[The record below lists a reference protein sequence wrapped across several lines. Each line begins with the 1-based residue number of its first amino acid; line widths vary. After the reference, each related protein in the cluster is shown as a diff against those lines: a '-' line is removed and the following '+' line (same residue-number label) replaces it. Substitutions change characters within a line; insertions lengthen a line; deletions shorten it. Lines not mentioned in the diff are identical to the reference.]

1 MGFKRKLRESV
12 ERNNSLLCIG
22 LDPDP
27 EKLPSGVTIAQFNRA
42 IIDATSDLVCAYKP
56 NLAFYESQ
64 GLEGLRALEETV
76 AHIPPGIPII
86 GDAKRGDIGNTA
98 RHYARALF
106 DCFGFDAATLSPY
119 LGLDSIEPFIAYA
132 KKFVFLLCRTS
143 NPSAKDFQDLV
154 VQGQPL
160 YEHVAIKAREWN
172 VHGNIGLVV
181 GATYPRELAR
191 IRQLCPA
198 MCLLIPGVGTQG
210 GDIEAVVQ
218 HGTDEVGMNAIINV
232 SRAVL
237 YASADSDFAEAAR
250 LSAVKLRSEINSWRG
265 AGD

>member
-1 MGFKRKLRESV
+1 MSATTACCVSGSIRTRRSSRPEYPS
-12 ERNNSLLCIG
+12 RSSTG
-22 LDPDP
+22 L
-27 EKLPSGVTIAQFNRA
+27 SSTRR
-42 IIDATSDLVCAYKP
+42 ATSCARTSQIF
-56 NLAFYESQ
+56 AFYESQ
-64 GLEGLRALEETV
+64 GLQGFHALEETISC
-76 AHIPPGIPII
+76 IPPGIPII

-106 DCFGFDAATLSPY
+106 DGFGFDATTLTPY
-119 LGLDSIEPFIAYA
+119 LGLDSIEPFISYVN
-132 KKFVFLLCRTS
+132 KFTFLLCRTS
-143 NPSAKDFQDLV
+143 NPSARDFQDLV

-160 YEHVAIKAREWN
+160 YEHVAVKAAEWN

-191 IRQLCPA
+191 IRELCPT

-218 HGTDEVGMNAIINV
+218 HGTDESGANAIINV

-237 YASADSDFAEAAR
+237 YASAGSDFAEAAR
-250 LSAVKLRSEINSWRG
+250 LSATRLRAEINAHRG
-265 AGD
+265 PGD

>member
-27 EKLPSGVTIAQFNRA
+27 EKLPAGVTVAQFNRA

-56 NLAFYESQ
+56 NLAFYESR
-64 GLEGLRALEETV
+64 GIEGMRALEETV
-76 AHIPPGIPII
+76 AAVPSGIPII

-98 RHYARALF
+98 RHYAQALF
-106 DCFGFDAATLSPY
+106 DVFRFDAATLSPY
-119 LGLDSIEPFIAYA
+119 LGFDSIEPFITYA
-132 KKFVFLLCRTS
+132 DKCAFLLCRTS
-143 NPSAKDFQDLV
+143 NPSAKDFQDLFI
-154 VQGQPL
+154 QGQPL
-160 YEHVAIKAREWN
+160 YEVVAVKAREWN
-172 VHGNIGLVV
+172 VRGNIGLVV

-210 GDIEAVVQ
+210 GDVAAVVKQ
-218 HGTDEVGMNAIINV
+218 GTDASGVNAIINV

-237 YASADSDFAEAAR
+237 YASAGSDFAEAAR
-250 LSAVKLRSEINSWRG
+250 LSALKLRDEINTHRCP
-265 AGD
+265 A